1 MAELTLSDTQQFAL
15 RALLGAEPI
24 EGEPLPKTTVLDQ
37 IARLIPCDAI
47 GAALGGNDG
56 WARAEVTLPRGYADS
71 YGATCDGP
79 WYLGVQTWAHIPE
92 ESEGLAAGGL
102 VDTLTAGFRTG
113 RDEVAQVWLDRRT
126 REFSRQDLDMLSL
139 IAPALQRLVR
149 ASTTQRLP
157 ASLTLGERR
166 VLQHLALGLSNEQIA
181 ARLFVA
187 PSTVRKHL
195 ENAYRKLGVTNRLA
209 AVTRCRGES
218 VGDPDLRELIDRCG

>member
-1 MAELTLSDTQQFAL
+1 MAELTLTDTQQFAL

-47 GAALGGNDG
+47 GAALGGNGG
-56 WARAEVTLPRGYADS
+56 WTHAEVALPRGYADS
-71 YGATCDGP
+71 YGAACDGP
-79 WYLGVQTWAHIPE
+79 WYIGVQAWAHKQE
-92 ESEGLAAGGL
+92 ESEALAASGL
-102 VDTLTAGFRTG
+102 RDTLTVGFRTG

-126 REFSRQDLDMLSL
+126 REFSRQDVDLLSL
-139 IAPALQRLVR
+139 IAPVLQRLVR

-157 ASLTLGERR
+157 ASLTLAERR
-166 VLQHLALGLSNEQIA
+166 VLQHVALGLSNEQIA

-187 PSTVRKHL
+187 HSTVRKHL

-209 AVTRCRGES
+209 AVTRCQGQP
-218 VGDPDLRELIDRCG
+218 VDDPDARELIVRSG

>member
-139 IAPALQRLVR
+139 IAPPFSVSYARPRPSGSRHLSPSGSGGSC
-149 ASTTQRLP
+149 STWLW
-157 ASLTLGERR
+157 G
-166 VLQHLALGLSNEQIA
+166 
-181 ARLFVA
+181 
-187 PSTVRKHL
+187 
-195 ENAYRKLGVTNRLA
+195 
-209 AVTRCRGES
+209 CRMSRSPHVSSSRPRPCANTSRTPTGSS
-218 VGDPDLRELIDRCG
+218 V